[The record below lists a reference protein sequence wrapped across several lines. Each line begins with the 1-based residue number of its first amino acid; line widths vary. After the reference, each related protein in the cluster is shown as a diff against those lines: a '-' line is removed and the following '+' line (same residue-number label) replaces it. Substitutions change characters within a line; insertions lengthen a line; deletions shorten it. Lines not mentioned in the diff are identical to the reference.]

1 MAEDTQLDW
10 LAIRVLDVLVQH
22 DPRLAGYWIED
33 KREALAGRTRMQ
45 VFQWIN
51 NLDRP
56 SRGAIAESLGVD
68 PDRFEIALDVSRS
81 L

>member
-1 MAEDTQLDW
+1 MAAKTLDW
-10 LAIRVLDVLVQH
+10 LATHVLDVLVQH
-22 DPRLAGYWIED
+22 DPSLAGGWIEG
-33 KREALAGRTRMQ
+33 KRKDLVGRNRMQ

-56 SRGAIAESLGVD
+56 SRAAIAESLGVA
-68 PDRFEIALDVSRS
+68 PDRFEVALDVSRS